1 MVPTV
6 GFTTASKGK
15 LRPQILE
22 PLPLYTHF
30 THIYKLTVAS
40 AFARPPYHFMA
51 GALVGRL
58 SGQLLIRDLE
68 IKLLKATQ
76 DNQLK
81 LFL

>member
-1 MVPTV
+1 M

-15 LRPQILE
+15 ITPANFRP
-22 PLPLYTHF
+22 PPAVYSLYAYLL
-30 THIYKLTVAS
+30 IYKLTVAS